1 MMKCGSITS
10 PPDTNTRRNDNMK
23 CFFLAP
29 ASSTTISSNG
39 GVRLGVIELLVLVR
53 YLVVDDP
60 LVVVEYLLLS

>member
-1 MMKCGSITS
+1 MKCGSITS

-23 CFFLAP
+23 CSFLAP
-29 ASSTTISSNG
+29 ASSTIISSNG

-60 LVVVEYLLLS
+60 LVVVEYLLIL